1 LSRLVL
7 GVDPGNA
14 RCGWGLVAEEEGRLS
29 MVACGCLS
37 TPSTMGR
44 VQRLLRIHQGL
55 AEILQHHRPDEVAVE
70 QLFFNRNVT
79 SAMAVG
85 EARGIALLAAG
96 QHDLPVAEYTPSRVK
111 EALTGSGRATKQDG
125 HDLGPGAPAS
135 ARRRLGCPGH
145 RLDPRLPS
153 TTEPDVIAHLRGRIA
168 HCGPGSLVVDVAGVG
183 YAVAVPDPL
192 AETSE
197 LGAEVALS
205 THLAVREGEMS
216 LYGFATLQEREIF
229 RLLIGITGVGP
240 RLALKVL
247 SALSPASLARAILEE
262 DVKTLTRIPGV
273 GPRTARRLML
283 ELSEKIAAL
292 APGLPEHPTDGQEEA
307 EAILV
312 SLGCTRQEARQA
324 VRQARESGGPGASVE
339 NLVMAAMQV
348 LGQK

>member
-1 LSRLVL
+1 
-7 GVDPGNA
+7 
-14 RCGWGLVAEEEGRLS
+14 
-29 MVACGCLS
+29 M
-37 TPSTMGR
+37 
-44 VQRLLRIHQGL
+44 
-55 AEILQHHRPDEVAVE
+55 
-70 QLFFNRNVT
+70 
-79 SAMAVG
+79 
-85 EARGIALLAAG
+85 
-96 QHDLPVAEYTPSRVK
+96 
-111 EALTGSGRATKQDG
+111 
-125 HDLGPGAPAS
+125 
-135 ARRRLGCPGH
+135 
-145 RLDPRLPS
+145 
-153 TTEPDVIAHLRGRIA
+153 IAHLRGTIA
-168 HCGPGSLVVDVAGVG
+168 HCAAGLLVVDVGGVG

-197 LGAEVALS
+197 LGTETMLS
-205 THLAVREGEMS
+205 THLAVREGEMA

-262 DVKTLTRIPGV
+262 DVKALTRISGV

-283 ELSEKIAAL
+283 ELSEKIGAM
-292 APGLPEHPTDGQEEA
+292 APDLPETVLDGQEEA

-324 VRQARESGGPGASVE
+324 VRQARESRPSGASVE

>member
-1 LSRLVL
+1 
-7 GVDPGNA
+7 
-14 RCGWGLVAEEEGRLS
+14 
-29 MVACGCLS
+29 M
-37 TPSTMGR
+37 
-44 VQRLLRIHQGL
+44 
-55 AEILQHHRPDEVAVE
+55 
-70 QLFFNRNVT
+70 
-79 SAMAVG
+79 
-85 EARGIALLAAG
+85 
-96 QHDLPVAEYTPSRVK
+96 
-111 EALTGSGRATKQDG
+111 
-125 HDLGPGAPAS
+125 
-135 ARRRLGCPGH
+135 
-145 RLDPRLPS
+145 
-153 TTEPDVIAHLRGRIA
+153 
-168 HCGPGSLVVDVAGVG
+168 VDVAGVG

-197 LGAEVALS
+197 LGTEVALS

-216 LYGFATLQEREIF
+216 LYGFATLPEREIF